1 MVLNLTGGESTRVQ
15 CQDFVVEAVEPT
27 LTLFDQLRLETA
39 VAVAGY
45 VNIELGRF
53 GLDRFLALPIA
64 PVPSATPITH
74 VRLIPEVCRQL
85 GFQRTLDDPFG
96 QLSEQAMLPENI
108 FRVSIIFEE
117 FI

>member
-1 MVLNLTGGESTRVQ
+1 MK
-15 CQDFVVEAVEPT
+15 AVT
-27 LTLFDQLRLETA
+27 AHMETVDRA
-39 VAVAGY
+39 TDIHSSSPPA
-45 VNIELGRF
+45 GRF
-53 GLDRFLALPIA
+53 VPLSIA
-64 PVPSATPITH
+64 TVPSATPVAH